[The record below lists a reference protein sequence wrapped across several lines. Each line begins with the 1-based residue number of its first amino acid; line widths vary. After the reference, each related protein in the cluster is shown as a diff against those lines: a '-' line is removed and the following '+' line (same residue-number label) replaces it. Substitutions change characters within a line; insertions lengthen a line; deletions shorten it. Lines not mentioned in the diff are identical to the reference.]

1 MKITAPLSDKYLI
14 VLLGPTGVGKT
25 NASLSISKHFDAP
38 IVSADSRQ
46 FFREMRIGT
55 AAPTAQEL
63 AAAKHH
69 LVGHK
74 SIAQRYSCGMFETE
88 ALNVLESIYQS
99 HNVAMLVGGSMLYI
113 DAVCNGI
120 DDFPTPD
127 PELRKS
133 LENQLKTEGIESLR
147 AQLKLLDPEHYDIV
161 DLRNSQRVLKAIEV
175 CLQTGKT
182 YSSFRTNPQKERP
195 FKTIKIG
202 LNLPREI
209 LYERIN
215 ARVDQMIEEGLVD
228 EAKSLYPHRH
238 HNALKTVGY
247 REIFDYIDGKISLE
261 KAIELIKRN
270 SRHYAKRQLTWWAR
284 DKEIEWF
291 RPDEIDG
298 IISYIESVKHKK

>member
-1 MKITAPLSDKYLI
+1 MLAKFLI

-25 NASLSISKHFDAP
+25 SASLSISKHFDAP

-46 FFREMRIGT
+46 FFHEMRIGT
-55 AAPTAQEL
+55 AAPTLEQLTVAP
-63 AAAKHH
+63 HH

-74 SIAQRYSCGMFETE
+74 SITERYSCGMFETE
-88 ALNVLESIYQS
+88 ALKVLNNIYQS
-99 HNVAMLVGGSMLYI
+99 HSMSMLVGGSMLYL

-147 AQLKLLDPEHYDIV
+147 AQLKLLDPEHYDRV
-161 DLRNSQRVLKAIEV
+161 DLKNSQRVLKAVEV

-195 FKTIKIG
+195 FKTIKVG

-215 ARVDQMIEEGLVD
+215 ARVDQMIEEGLVS
-228 EAKSLYPHRH
+228 EAKSLYPLRH

-284 DKEIEWF
+284 DNEIEWF
-291 RPDEIDG
+291 NPNEIEE
-298 IISYIESVKHKK
+298 ILAYIESETRIK

>member
-1 MKITAPLSDKYLI
+1 MLAKFLI

-25 NASLSISKHFDAP
+25 SASLSISKHFDAP

-46 FFREMRIGT
+46 FFHEMRIGT
-55 AAPTAQEL
+55 AAPTLEQLTVAP
-63 AAAKHH
+63 HH

-74 SIAQRYSCGMFETE
+74 SITERYSCGMFETE
-88 ALNVLESIYQS
+88 ALKVLNNIYQS
-99 HNVAMLVGGSMLYI
+99 HSMSMLVGGSMLYL

-147 AQLKLLDPEHYDIV
+147 AQLKLLDPEHYDRV
-161 DLRNSQRVLKAIEV
+161 DLKNSQRILKAVEV

-182 YSSFRTNPQKERP
+182 YSSFRTNPQKNRP
-195 FKTIKIG
+195 FKTIKVG

-215 ARVDQMIEEGLVD
+215 ARVDQMIEEGLVN

-247 REIFDYIDGKISLE
+247 REIFDFIDGKISLE

-270 SRHYAKRQLTWWAR
+270 SRHYAKRQLTWWAK
-284 DKEIEWF
+284 DNEIEWF
-291 RPDEIDG
+291 SPNEIEE
-298 IISYIESVKHKK
+298 ILAYIESETRIK

>member
-1 MKITAPLSDKYLI
+1 MFAKFLI

-46 FFREMRIGT
+46 FYSEMRIGT

-74 SIAQRYSCGMFETE
+74 SISQRYSCGMFETE
-88 ALNVLESIYQS
+88 ALTILETIYQS
-99 HNVAMLVGGSMLYI
+99 HSMAMLVGGSMLYI

-133 LENQLKTEGIESLR
+133 LENQLETEGIESLR
-147 AQLKLLDPEHYDIV
+147 AQLKLLDPEYYNRV
-161 DLRNSQRVLKAIEV
+161 DLKNSQRILKAIEV
-175 CLQTGKT
+175 CLQTGKP
-182 YSSFRTNPQKERP
+182 YSSFRTNPQKKRP

-215 ARVDQMIEEGLVD
+215 TRVDQMIDEGLVE

-270 SRHYAKRQLTWWAR
+270 SRHYAKRQFTWWAR

-291 RPDEIDG
+291 SPDEIID
-298 IISYIESVKHKK
+298 IKKYISDIVNT

>member
-1 MKITAPLSDKYLI
+1 
-14 VLLGPTGVGKT
+14 
-25 NASLSISKHFDAP
+25 
-38 IVSADSRQ
+38 
-46 FFREMRIGT
+46 MRIGT
-55 AAPTAQEL
+55 AAPTREQL
-63 AAAKHH
+63 TAAPHH

-74 SIAQRYSCGMFETE
+74 SITERYSCGMFETE
-88 ALNVLESIYQS
+88 ALKVLENLYKT
-99 HNVAMLVGGSMLYI
+99 HNQAMLVGGSMLYI

-127 PELRKS
+127 PELRKA
-133 LENQLKTEGIESLR
+133 LENQLKTQGIESLR
-147 AQLKLLDPEHYDIV
+147 AQLKLLDPEHYDRV
-161 DLRNSQRVLKAIEV
+161 DLKNSQRVLKAVEV

-195 FKTIKIG
+195 FKTIKVG

-215 ARVDQMIEEGLVD
+215 ARVDQMIEEGLVS
-228 EAKSLYPHRH
+228 EAKSLYPLRH

-247 REIFDYIDGKISLE
+247 REIFDYFDGKISLE

-291 RPDEIDG
+291 SPNEIEE
-298 IISYIESVKHKK
+298 ILAYIESETHKK